1 MISHFWIFES
11 LGLVQVSE
19 NIIEF
24 IRKPMQNWNVYLTLC
39 GEYLV
44 NVDIR
49 RGRFQGDSL
58 IPLLFG
64 ICMIPL
70 TQVIRK
76 VQSGYALKNGEK
88 LNHLLVIDEIKIF
101 PQYKY

>member
-11 LGLVQVSE
+11 LGLLQVSE
-19 NIIEF
+19 NIVEF

-49 RGRFQGDSL
+49 RGIFQGGSL
-58 IPLLFG
+58 LPLLFG

-76 VQSGYALKNGEK
+76 VQSVYALKNGEK
-88 LNHLLVIDEIKIF
+88 LNHLLFIDEIKIF